1 MKSQELRSAFVEF
14 FTSREHK
21 HVRSASLIPDA
32 MSTTLF
38 TIAGME
44 QFVPA
49 FLGDEPP
56 PAQNVVTVQ
65 RCLRVAGAKSDIE
78 HVGRTGR
85 HGTFMEMLGNFS
97 FGGYYKRE
105 AIGYAWEFVTKV
117 LKLDPKRIAITVHTG
132 DDEAERIWLEL
143 GIPPE
148 RITRFDEEN
157 FWTMGAT
164 GPCGP
169 CTELFYDNGPECA
182 AGPDDDGPNKGDR
195 FVEFWNLVFQQF
207 NRGTDG
213 ALEELPRKQIDTG
226 MGFDRTLA
234 IANGK
239 RSMYETDLFT
249 DLIDAQPRVGK
260 TALSEKDRLERRNI
274 IADHIRA
281 VTFLINDGVYPSN
294 TDRGY
299 VLRFLIRRAIRNG
312 RLLGYP
318 DGFLTGLVP
327 AVVKSLES
335 GYPELRANQSRI
347 VDALRIEEQTF
358 DRTLERGMAR
368 CAALFDEPEIRT
380 SRLVPGQA
388 AFELH
393 DTFGFPVELT
403 REIAAERGY
412 SVDMR
417 GFEQAMNEQR
427 ERARRDAASKRPAVA
442 VADLPA
448 IKSEFTGYDG
458 LEGEGTIAALLKDGE
473 PVAELREGERG
484 DVLLDRT
491 SFYAEKGGQIGDR
504 GALRS
509 ADSENGAFFEV
520 LDTQFAGEAIA
531 HAGRLRSGELHVG
544 DRVRTEVSADWR
556 REIRRHHTS
565 AHLLQRALKD
575 VLGDDVTQAGSWVG
589 IDRMR
594 FDFRWPHGA
603 LEPAQKRDIAHR
615 VNEMIRDDTPLET
628 RVLPIEEARAS
639 GAIMMFGEK
648 YGEQVRVVTAGPSVE
663 FCGGTHSHSTGE
675 LGLFLI
681 LSEFSIGSGIRR
693 IESCV
698 SQTAEEYVQHQQELV
713 GNLAATLAAHPEE
726 LGERIEKLQSDVKE
740 LQNAVGDLKAKLA
753 VSDAQGYV
761 EKVER
766 KGERSFVGAVVPEA
780 GAEALRHLSSAIRQR
795 VRSGAIALAGVD
807 GETVSLLVSVSD
819 DLVKAGVHA
828 GNLVKLAAPLID
840 GRGGGQPGQ
849 AQGGGKNPA
858 GAEAALNAIRN
869 AVLPA

>member
-14 FTSREHK
+14 FTARGHK
-21 HVRSASLIPDA
+21 LVQSASLIPDA

-85 HGTFMEMLGNFS
+85 HGTLMEMLGNFS

-117 LKLDPKRIAITVHTG
+117 LQLDPKRIAITVHTD
-132 DDEAERIWLEL
+132 DDEADKVWREL
-143 GIPPE
+143 GIPAE
-148 RITRFDEEN
+148 RITRFEEDN

-169 CTELFYDNGPECA
+169 CTEMFYDNGPQHA
-182 AGPDDDGPNKGDR
+182 AGPDDDGPNKGNR
-195 FVEFWNLVFQQF
+195 FVEFWNIVFQQF
-207 NRGTDG
+207 NRAADGTI
-213 ALEELPRKQIDTG
+213 EELPRKQIDTG

-234 IANGK
+234 IVNGK
-239 RSMYETDLFT
+239 VSMYETDLFT
-249 DLIDAQPRVGK
+249 DLIAAQPPASKK
-260 TALSEKDRLERRNI
+260 TALSKNDQIERRNI

-327 AVVKSLES
+327 AVVASLAY
-335 GYPELRANQSRI
+335 GYPELRTNQPRI
-347 VDALRIEEQTF
+347 QEALRVEEQTF

-368 CAALFDEPEIRT
+368 CTALFDDPEIRK
-380 SRLVPGQA
+380 SKIVPGKD

-403 REIAAERGY
+403 REIAAERGL
-412 SVDMR
+412 SVDMPA
-417 GFEQAMNEQR
+417 FEAAMNEQR
-427 ERARRDAASKRPAVA
+427 ERARRDAASKRAAVTL
-442 VADLPA
+442 ADLPA
-448 IKSEFTGYDG
+448 IKSEFTGYEG
-458 LEGEGTIAALLKDGE
+458 LESDGKIVALLKDDQ
-473 PVAELREGERG
+473 PVSELREGERG
-484 DVLLDRT
+484 QVLLDRT

-504 GALRS
+504 GVLRS
-509 ADSENGAFFEV
+509 ESAFFEV
-520 LDTQFAGEAIA
+520 GDTQYAGEAIA
-531 HAGRLRSGELHVG
+531 HIGVVRSGELRAG
-544 DRVRTEVSADWR
+544 DRVKTEVYAEWR

-603 LEPAQKRDIAHR
+603 LAAEQKHDITRR

-648 YGEQVRVVTAGPSVE
+648 YGDHVRVVQAGPSVE

-675 LGLFLI
+675 LGLFVM

-698 SQTAEEYVQHQQELV
+698 SRTAEEYVLRQQDLV
-713 GNLAATLAAHPEE
+713 SNLASALATSPEE
-726 LGERIEKLQSDVKE
+726 LGERIEKLQDDVKD
-740 LQNAVGDLKAKLA
+740 LQNAVGDLRARLA
-753 VSDAQGYV
+753 AADAQSYV

-766 KGERSFVGAVVPEA
+766 KGDRSFVGGVVPEA
-780 GAEALRHLSSAIRQR
+780 NAEELRHLASAIRQR
-795 VRSGAIALAGVD
+795 MRTGAIALAGID
-807 GETVSLLVSVSD
+807 NGTVSLLVSVSD
-819 DLVKAGVHA
+819 DMVKAGVHA
-828 GNLVKLAAPLID
+828 GNLVKLAAPLVD
-840 GRGGGQPGQ
+840 GRGGGQAAQ

-858 GAEAALNAIRN
+858 GADDALRAIRE
-869 AVLPA
+869 AVLSA

>member
-14 FTSREHK
+14 FTARGHK
-21 HVRSASLIPDA
+21 HVQSASLIPDA

-56 PAQNVVTVQ
+56 PAQNVVTVA

-105 AIGYAWEFVTKV
+105 AIGYAWEFVTKI
-117 LKLDPKRIAITVHTG
+117 LKLDPKRISITVHTD
-132 DDEAERIWLEL
+132 DDEAEGLWREL
-143 GIPPE
+143 GIPAE
-148 RITRFDEEN
+148 RITRFGEEN

-169 CTELFYDNGPECA
+169 CTELFYDNGPQYA
-182 AGPDDDGPNKGDR
+182 AGPDDDGPNKGNR

-207 NRGTDG
+207 NRAADG
-213 ALEELPRKQIDTG
+213 AIEELPRKQIDTG

-234 IANGK
+234 LANGK
-239 RSMYETDLFT
+239 ASMYETDLFT
-249 DLIDAQPRVGK
+249 DLIDAQPAVGK
-260 TALSEKDRLERRNI
+260 TALAKSDQLERRNI
-274 IADHIRA
+274 IADHVRA

-327 AVVKSLES
+327 AVVKSLEP
-335 GYPELRANQSRI
+335 GYPELRANQARI
-347 VDALRIEEQTF
+347 QEALRVEEQTF
-358 DRTLERGMAR
+358 DRTLERGLAR
-368 CAALFDEPEIRT
+368 CAALFDEPGIRK
-380 SRLVPGQA
+380 SKIVPGKD

-393 DTFGFPVELT
+393 DTYGFPVELT
-403 REIAAERGY
+403 REIAAERGLA
-412 SVDMR
+412 VDMR
-417 GFEQAMNEQR
+417 AFDAAMNEQR
-427 ERARRDAASKRPAVA
+427 ERARRDAASKKPTVA
-442 VADLPA
+442 LADLPA
-448 IKSEFTGYDG
+448 IKSEFTGYEG
-458 LEGEGTIAALLKDGE
+458 LESDGKIVALLKDDQ
-473 PVAELREGERG
+473 PVSELREGDRG
-484 DVLLDRT
+484 QVLLDRT

-504 GALRS
+504 GVLRS
-509 ADSENGAFFEV
+509 ESAFFEV
-520 LDTQFAGEAIA
+520 ADTQYVGEAIA
-531 HAGRLRSGELHVG
+531 HIGAARSGELRIG
-544 DRVRTEVSADWR
+544 DRVTTEVYAEWR

-603 LEPAQKRDIAHR
+603 LELAQKHEIARR

-648 YGEQVRVVTAGPSVE
+648 YGDKVRVVQAGPSVE

-675 LGLFLI
+675 LGLFVM

-698 SQTAEEYVQHQQELV
+698 SKTAEEYVERQQDLV
-713 GNLAATLAAHPEE
+713 GTLATALATSPEE
-726 LGERIEKLQSDVKE
+726 LGERIEKIQNEVKE
-740 LQNAVGDLKAKLA
+740 LQNAIGALRARLA
-753 VSDAQGYV
+753 AADAQSYV

-766 KGERSFVGAVVPEA
+766 QGDRASWARSCPKRTPKRCV
-780 GAEALRHLSSAIRQR
+780 
-795 VRSGAIALAGVD
+795 
-807 GETVSLLVSVSD
+807 T
-819 DLVKAGVHA
+819 
-828 GNLVKLAAPLID
+828 
-840 GRGGGQPGQ
+840 
-849 AQGGGKNPA
+849 
-858 GAEAALNAIRN
+858 
-869 AVLPA
+869 

>member
-14 FTSREHK
+14 FTSRGHK
-21 HVRSASLIPDA
+21 QVPSASLIPDA
-32 MSTTLF
+32 LSTTLF

-85 HGTFMEMLGNFS
+85 HGTLMEMLGNFS

-105 AIGYAWEFVTKV
+105 AIAYAWEFVTKV
-117 LKLDPKRIAITVHTG
+117 LKLDEKRIAITVHTG
-132 DDEAERIWLEL
+132 DDESATIWREL

-148 RITRFDEEN
+148 RITSFDEDN
-157 FWTMGAT
+157 FWTMGPT

-169 CTELFYDNGPECA
+169 CTEMFYDNGPQYA
-182 AGPDDDGPNKGDR
+182 SGPHDDGPNKGDR
-195 FVEFWNLVFQQF
+195 FVEFWNIVFQQY
-207 NRGTDG
+207 NRGADG
-213 ALEELPRKQIDTG
+213 KLEELPRKQIDTG
-226 MGFDRTLA
+226 MGLDRTLA

-239 RSMYETDLFT
+239 PSMYETDLFT
-249 DLIDAQPRVGK
+249 DLIEAQPAPGK
-260 TALSEKDRLERRNI
+260 TALSKKDQLERRNI

-327 AVVKSLES
+327 AVVASLES
-335 GYPELRANQSRI
+335 GYPELRANLTRI
-347 VDALRIEEQTF
+347 QEALHVEEQTF

-368 CAALFDEPEIRT
+368 CAALFDEPEVKK
-380 SRLVPGQA
+380 SKVVPGTA

-393 DTFGFPVELT
+393 DTYGFPLELT
-403 REIAAERGY
+403 REIAAERGL
-412 SVDMR
+412 SVDMAS
-417 GFEQAMNEQR
+417 FESAMAEQR

-442 VADLPA
+442 VADVPA
-448 IKSEFTGYDG
+448 IKSEFTGYEG
-458 LEGEGTIAALLKDGE
+458 LEGDGTIVALLKDDK
-473 PVAELREGERG
+473 PVPELREGDRG
-484 DVLLDRT
+484 QVVLDRT

-504 GALRS
+504 GVLRS
-509 ADSENGAFFEV
+509 ESAYFEV
-520 LDTQFAGEAIA
+520 ADTQYAGEAIA
-531 HAGRLRSGELHVG
+531 HAGVVRSGELRTG
-544 DRVRTEVSADWR
+544 DRVLTAVYPDWR

-575 VLGDDVTQAGSWVG
+575 VLGEDVTQAGSWVG

-594 FDFRWPHGA
+594 FDFRWPHGS
-603 LEPAQKRDIAHR
+603 LKPEQRREIVHR

-648 YGEQVRVVTAGPSVE
+648 YGESVRVVTAGPSVE

-675 LGLFLI
+675 LGLFVM

-698 SQTAEEYVQHQQELV
+698 SRTAEEYVLEQQELV
-713 GNLAATLAAHPEE
+713 GGLASALATTPDE
-726 LGERIEKLQSDVKE
+726 LGERIEKLQGEVKD
-740 LQNAVGDLKAKLA
+740 LQNAVGELRARLA
-753 VSDAQGYV
+753 AADAQSYV

-766 KGERSFVGAVVPEA
+766 KGDVSFVGGVVPEA
-780 GAEALRHLSSAIRQR
+780 NSEALRHLSSAIRQR
-795 VRSGAIALAGVD
+795 LRSGVVALAGIDD
-807 GETVSLLVSVSD
+807 GTVSLLVSVSD
-819 DLVKAGVHA
+819 DLVKSGVHA
-828 GNLVKLAAPLID
+828 GNLVKLAAPLVG

-849 AQGGGKNPA
+849 AQGGGKNSA
-858 GAEAALNAIRN
+858 GADDALRAIRE
-869 AVLPA
+869 AVLSA

>member
-1 MKSQELRSAFVEF
+1 MRSQELRSAFVEF
-14 FTSREHK
+14 FTARGHK
-21 HVRSASLIPDA
+21 LVPAASLIPDA

-56 PAQNVVTVQ
+56 PAENVVTVQ

-85 HGTFMEMLGNFS
+85 HGTFLEMLGNFS

-105 AIGYAWEFVTKV
+105 AIGYAWEFVTDV
-117 LKLDPKRIAITVHTG
+117 LKLDPKRISITVHTG
-132 DDEAERIWLEL
+132 DDEAEQIWREI
-143 GIPPE
+143 GIPAE
-148 RITRFDEEN
+148 RISRLDEDN
-157 FWTMGAT
+157 FWTMGTT

-169 CTELFYDNGPECA
+169 CTEMFFDTGSE
-182 AGPDDDGPNKGDR
+182 K
-195 FVEFWNLVFQQF
+195 VEFWNIVFQQF
-207 NRGTDG
+207 NRAADGT
-213 ALEELPRKQIDTG
+213 LEELPRKQIDTG

-239 RSMYETDLFT
+239 TSMYETDLFT
-249 DLIDAQPRVGK
+249 GIIEAQPAAK
-260 TALSEKDRLERRNI
+260 TQLPAKDQLERRNI
-274 IADHIRA
+274 IADHVRA
-281 VTFLINDGVYPSN
+281 ATFLINDGIYPSN

-318 DGFLTGLVP
+318 DGFLTELVP
-327 AVVKSLES
+327 AVVKSLEP
-335 GYPELRANQSRI
+335 GYPELRVNLTRI
-347 VDALRIEEQTF
+347 QQALRAEEQTF

-368 CAALFDEPEIRT
+368 LAALFDDPKIGK
-380 SRLVPGQA
+380 SKVVPGKD

-393 DTFGFPVELT
+393 DTYGFPVELT
-403 REIAAERGY
+403 REIAAERGFT
-412 SVDMR
+412 VDMPA
-417 GFEQAMNEQR
+417 FEAAMNEQR
-427 ERARRDAASKRPAVA
+427 ERARRDAASKRPAVTL
-442 VADLPA
+442 ADLPA
-448 IKSEFTGYDG
+448 IKSEFTGYEG
-458 LEGEGTIAALLKDGE
+458 LEGDGEIVALLKDDQS
-473 PVAELREGERG
+473 VAQLREGESG
-484 DVLLDRT
+484 QVLLDRT
-491 SFYAEKGGQIGDR
+491 SFYAERGGQIGDR
-504 GALRS
+504 GVLRTES
-509 ADSENGAFFEV
+509 AFFDV
-520 LDTQFAGEAIA
+520 TDTQYVGEAIA
-531 HAGRLRSGELHVG
+531 HIGTLRSGELRAG
-544 DRVRTEVSADWR
+544 ERARTEVYADWR
-556 REIRRHHTS
+556 REVRRHHTS

-575 VLGDDVTQAGSWVG
+575 VLGEDVTQAGSWVG

-603 LEPAQKRDIAHR
+603 LAAEQKRDIARR

-648 YGEQVRVVTAGPSVE
+648 YGERVRVVQAGPSVE

-698 SQTAEEYVQHQQELV
+698 SRTAEEYVQRQQELV
-713 GNLAATLAAHPEE
+713 SDLATSLATSPEE
-726 LGERIEKLQSDVKE
+726 LGERIEKLQTDVKE
-740 LQNAVGDLKAKLA
+740 LQNALGDLRARLA
-753 VSDAQGYV
+753 AADAQTYV
-761 EKVER
+761 EKAER
-766 KGERSFVGAVVPEA
+766 KGDRSFVGAVVPEA
-780 GAEALRHLSSAIRQR
+780 NSEALRHLSSAIRQR
-795 VRSGAIALAGVD
+795 MRNGVIALAGID
-807 GETVSLLVSVSD
+807 NGTVNLLVSASD
-819 DLVKAGVHA
+819 DMVKAGVHA
-828 GNLVKLAAPLID
+828 GNLVKLAAPFVG

-858 GAEAALNAIRN
+858 GAADALNAIRE
-869 AVLPA
+869 AVLSA